1 MSNGGSPTSWMQQ
14 LTKALMVL
22 VITAVVLGFIEKV
35 FVNALPGLLVILA
48 LVGIIRF
55 AVSAHRNRDGW

>member
-1 MSNGGSPTSWMQQ
+1 MR
-14 LTKALMVL
+14 ALMVL
-22 VITAVVLGFIEKV
+22 VITAIALGLVEQV
-35 FVNALPGLLVILA
+35 FVKALPGLLIIVM